1 MEIKDCFLLGLITKP
16 HGYKGDVV
24 LFVDADEPIQYRE
37 LDSIWVQEESGLVPY
52 FFDSLRPHGD
62 RFVAH
67 LEGVDTEAAAQRL
80 AGSKVFLPEKFLPAL
95 ADDAFYFHEAIGW
108 TLFDALTKKTVGK
121 IVRVQDHGAYPILEV
136 DAEGLEV
143 LVPLPDHMLM
153 KVDRERGVLEI
164 ELPRRVRKLPKKRML
179 METRR
184 KKTLILSH
192 TEPLVFRRSTLHKLH
207 APLLTNPIR

>member
-1 MEIKDCFLLGLITKP
+1 LLAHSKDMEIKDCFLLGLITKP

-164 ELPRRVRKLPKKRML
+164 ELPEGLLDVYLNPS
-179 METRR
+179 EEDVDGN
-184 KKTLILSH
+184 
-192 TEPLVFRRSTLHKLH
+192 TEEEDPDSFSY
-207 APLLTNPIR
+207 